1 MNKLTQQAAEHWRFV
16 APLLSKPTCEADYQA
31 LVEALDELLD
41 VVGDDES
48 HSLAGL
54 VEHLGDLVS
63 AYETV
68 HNSMP
73 EGDGRSALAFLMQQ
87 HGLGQ
92 ADLPEVGAQSV
103 VSDVLSGKR
112 RLNVRQIRELAR
124 RFGVSVETFF

>member
-68 HNSMP
+68 HNPMP
-73 EGDGRSALAFLMQQ
+73 EQ

-103 VSDVLSGKR
+103 VSHVLSGKR

>member
-16 APLLSKPTCEADYQA
+16 PPLLSEPTCDADYHA

-48 HSLAGL
+48 HSLTGL

-68 HNSMP
+68 HYPMP

-103 VSDVLSGKR
+103 VSVVLSGKR

>member
-31 LVEALDELLD
+31 LVETLDELLD

-54 VEHLGDLVS
+54 VE
-63 AYETV
+63 
-68 HNSMP
+68 
-73 EGDGRSALAFLMQQ
+73 Q